1 MKTNRRY
8 RQENHSVGLKRR
20 INRRFIGIALLAI
33 VLTLCMSSVVYF
45 RYIRNLEISN
55 LRNQME
61 ILLQSGKLDHGIQA
75 EELNKLYGMETRN
88 LRLTIIKQD
97 GTVLY
102 DSEADSAKL
111 ENHLT
116 RPEIW
121 QAISSGSGS
130 DARRSNTVGAISFYY
145 AKRMSNGNIVRI
157 ATEIGYLWNIL
168 VILMPSMFIIF
179 VVIWLICLF
188 LGYGMTNR
196 ILRPIRTLA
205 SDLDDAE
212 KIETYEEIQPL
223 IEKISTQHQQLKK
236 SARMRQEF
244 TANVSHELKTPL
256 TSISGYA
263 ELIET
268 GLASGKDIKRFSRE
282 ICKNSERMQG
292 LITDILHL
300 SELDSSDGE
309 IEKTPLDLKKLA
321 EDTRDL
327 LQMTAEQYQVDV
339 IVDGKPQIVA
349 CNRRMMDE
357 LVYNL
362 CDNAIRY
369 NEPGGKVWIHTGET
383 DGRAYLAVQDTGIG
397 IREEEQDRIFER
409 FYRVD
414 KSRSRQTGGTGLGL
428 AIVKHIAALHRA
440 EILIDSKL
448 GVGTTIEIR
457 FPSQKEGRKS

>member
-1 MKTNRRY
+1 MRQRILNHGSFLVILSVLLTFLAASFVMYDKFDVFMK
-8 RQENHSVGLKRR
+8 QSVRDE
-20 INRRFIGIALLAI
+20 
-33 VLTLCMSSVVYF
+33 VE
-45 RYIRNLEISN
+45 YIRAGIEAAGLDYLESN
-55 LRNQME
+55 VKE
-61 ILLQSGKLDHGIQA
+61 INA
-75 EELNKLYGMETRN
+75 TRITVTDN
-88 LRLTIIKQD
+88 E
-97 GTVLY
+97 GNVLY
-102 DSEADSAKL
+102 DSETEADQL
-111 ENHLT
+111 ENHGE
-116 RPEIW
+116 RPEFVKAKEKGYGEIVRFSETFSE
-121 QAISSGSGS
+121 Q
-130 DARRSNTVGAISFYY
+130 TFYC
-145 AKRMSNGNIVRI
+145 AMKLDNGNILRVAR
-157 ATEIGYLWNIL
+157 TTDSVFLTLFSSFTLLG
-168 VILMPSMFIIF
+168 ILMLGILALEFF
-179 VVIWLICLF
+179 LVQRQTKELIAPINELD
-188 LGYGMTNR
+188 LEHPLKDVRYEE
-196 ILRPIRTLA
+196 LRPLLVRVDQQNKQIA
-205 SDLDDAE
+205 SQLEELKEAE
-212 KIETYEEIQPL
+212 
-223 IEKISTQHQQLKK
+223 
-236 SARMRQEF
+236 AMRREF
-244 TANVSHELKTPL
+244 SANVSHELKTPL
-256 TSISGYA
+256 MSISGYA

-268 GLASGKDIKRFSRE
+268 GLASGKDIKRFSQE

-339 IVDGKPQIVA
+339 ITDGKPQIVA

-457 FPSQKEGRKS
+457 FPSQKEGGKS